1 MSTMP
6 TNTMLGFEAAEGVAF
21 SDVALRP
28 SAAGGGIDGKSSTLP
43 SGYNARSYRSY
54 PRRKLASAV
63 MKTAAHQIYEVP
75 NGASVVIEC
84 VFITSITSNNTD
96 FRLFHCRAGEAPATA
111 NALFYDTTST
121 GKTTTRLEGPI
132 YLVSGDR
139 IWASAASADRMAVT
153 LYGIEAQ

>member
-6 TNTMLGFEAAEGVAF
+6 TSGLGFESADGASF

-28 SAAGGGIDGKSSTLP
+28 SAAGGGIDGRTSTLP
-43 SGYNARSYRSY
+43 NGYNARSYRSY

-63 MKTAAHQIYEVP
+63 MKTTAHQIYEVP

-84 VFITSITSNNTD
+84 LFLTSITSNNTD
-96 FRLFHCRAGEAPATA
+96 FRLFHCRAGEAPATS
-111 NALFYDTTST
+111 NAVFYDTSST
-121 GKTTTRLEGPI
+121 GKTTTRFEGPI

-139 IWASAASADRMAVT
+139 IWASAANADRVAVT
-153 LYGIEAQ
+153 LYGIETQ

>member
-1 MSTMP
+1 MTQISSVD
-6 TNTMLGFEAAEGVAF
+6 LGALGPQLAAE
-21 SDVALRP
+21 SLQ
-28 SAAGGGIDGKSSTLP
+28 SLAGGGEIDGQSSTLP

-84 VFITSITSNNTD
+84 LFITSITSNNTD

-153 LYGIEAQ
+153 LYGIEA